1 MEKEYYKL
9 IKIKINDRIIRCIIL
24 STMSNLEKLLNDN
37 IEYDMVEVM
46 FCDGGCISGG
56 GQVVMPVTDR
66 ELIKKARTESLNER
80 HKETE
85 KYPYKNDLIE
95 DVYNSY
101 LNAPGSKEAHKY
113 LHTKHE
119 DLSSI
124 LKEEI

>member
-1 MEKEYYKL
+1 
-9 IKIKINDRIIRCIIL
+9 
-24 STMSNLEKLLNDN
+24 
-37 IEYDMVEVM
+37 
-46 FCDGGCISGG
+46 
-56 GQVVMPVTDR
+56 MPVKDR

-101 LNAPGSKEAHKY
+101 LNVPGSKEAHKY